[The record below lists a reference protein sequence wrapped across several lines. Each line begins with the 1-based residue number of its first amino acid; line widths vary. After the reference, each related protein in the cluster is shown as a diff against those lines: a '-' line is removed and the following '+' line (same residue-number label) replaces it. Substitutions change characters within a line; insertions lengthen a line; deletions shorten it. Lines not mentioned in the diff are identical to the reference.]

1 MPEPRPSDAN
11 DAPDPNATPDLND
24 PTGPPDGSDE
34 RGLTRRSVLV
44 IGASA
49 VGAIAVGAGG
59 LAWWASSQ
67 DGGTGTGT
75 PDPGSAADADADSD
89 EASGE
94 AFREPE
100 VRASSGGRLDVEFTA
115 ALATVAVDGREV
127 RVLGFEGGMPG
138 PTLRVRPG
146 DRISVRYRNDLDATT
161 NLHTHGLEVSPE
173 GNSDN
178 VFVMIPAGG
187 TFDYEYELGDEHPPG
202 VFWYHPH
209 HHGTTADQL
218 FAGLYGAIIVED
230 PEPIPAAR
238 ERVLV
243 IADIAFDAN
252 GDLAVPSRFDR
263 MLGREGDLV
272 LVNGQLLPTM
282 AAAPGDRERWRIVN
296 ACTSRYLRLRLDGQ
310 RMRLLGIDGG
320 RYAEPREV
328 DEIVLLPG
336 NRADVLVDASAG
348 EAVLQ
353 TLPFDRGSM
362 GAMGAPRSATTGADL
377 ARFVV
382 SGDAAASAGPL
393 PAASVAPRDL
403 RDEEPTGRRTVT
415 LAMGGMGGGMG
426 QGMAFT
432 IDGRTFAEGRTDL
445 EVEAD
450 AMEEWTIENTS
461 TMDHPFHLHVWPM
474 QLVEVD
480 GRAVDG
486 VDRRD
491 VVPVPAGG
499 RVVVRI
505 AFEGISGRT
514 VYHCHILDH
523 EDLGM
528 MGAIRVA

>member
-1 MPEPRPSDAN
+1 M
-11 DAPDPNATPDLND
+11 
-24 PTGPPDGSDE
+24 
-34 RGLTRRSVLV
+34 
-44 IGASA
+44 IGGAAA

-59 LAWWASSQ
+59 LAWWTGSRVGDAEPGAPTGT
-67 DGGTGTGT
+67 DGGGS
-75 PDPGSAADADADSD
+75 PDTAPGDAAEETFS
-89 EASGE
+89 
-94 AFREPE
+94 EPE
-100 VRASSGGRLDVEFTA
+100 VRASSGGRLDLELA
-115 ALATVAVDGREV
+115 AAVATVAVGGRQV

-146 DRISVRYRNDLDATT
+146 DRISLRYRNDLGAAT

-187 TFDYEYELGDEHPPG
+187 TFDYAYELGPDHPPG

-209 HHGTTADQL
+209 HHGTTAEQL
-218 FAGLYGAIIVED
+218 FAGLYGAIVVED
-230 PEPIPAAR
+230 AEPIPVAR

-252 GDLAVPSRFDR
+252 GDVAAASRPER

-272 LVNGQLLPTM
+272 LVNGLLLPTM
-282 AAAPGDRERWRIVN
+282 VAAPGERERWRIVN

-310 RMRLLGIDGG
+310 RMRLLGIDAG
-320 RYAEPREV
+320 RYDEPREV

-336 NRADVLVDASAG
+336 NRADVLVDATAG

-353 TLPFDRGSM
+353 TLPFDRGRM

-382 SGDAAASAGPL
+382 RGDAAASAAPP
-393 PAASVAPRDL
+393 PAASAPRDRRDL
-403 RDEEPTGRRTVT
+403 RDEEVTGRRTLT

-445 EVEAD
+445 EPSAG
-450 AMEEWTIENTS
+450 AIEEWTIENTS

-480 GRAVDG
+480 GAPVSG

-505 AFEGISGRT
+505 AFEGITGRT

>member
-1 MPEPRPSDAN
+1 
-11 DAPDPNATPDLND
+11 
-24 PTGPPDGSDE
+24 
-34 RGLTRRSVLV
+34 VL
-44 IGASA
+44 IGGAAA
-49 VGAIAVGAGG
+49 VGAIAVGTGG
-59 LAWWASSQ
+59 LAWWAGSGAGEDASAPD
-67 DGGTGTGT
+67 DGGGAASPPASAEG
-75 PDPGSAADADADSD
+75 DPQ
-89 EASGE
+89 ET
-94 AFREPE
+94 FVEPE
-100 VRASSGGRLDVEFTA
+100 VRASTGGRLALDLVA
-115 ALATVAVDGREV
+115 AVTTVTVGDRQV

-146 DRISVRYRNDLDATT
+146 DRISVRYRNDLGATT

-178 VFVMIPAGG
+178 VFVMIPSGG
-187 TFDYEYELGDEHPPG
+187 TFDYAYELGADHPPG

-209 HHGTTADQL
+209 HHGTTAEQL
-218 FAGLYGAIIVED
+218 FAGLYGAIVVEEAD
-230 PEPIPAAR
+230 PIAVTR

-252 GDLAVPSRFDR
+252 GDVAAASRFER

-272 LVNGQLLPTM
+272 LVNGRLFPTIV
-282 AAAPGDRERWRIVN
+282 AAPGERERWRIVN

-310 RMRLLGIDGG
+310 RMRLIGIDAG
-320 RYAEPREV
+320 RYPEPRDV

-336 NRADVLVDASAG
+336 NRADVLVDTAAG
-348 EAVLQ
+348 DAVLQ

-377 ARFVV
+377 ARFAVR
-382 SGDAAASAGPL
+382 GDAAASVAPL
-393 PAASVAPRDL
+393 PAASAAPRDL
-403 RDEEPTGRRTVT
+403 RDADVDARRTLT

-445 EVEAD
+445 EPSAG
-450 AMEEWTIENTS
+450 AIEEWTIENTS

-480 GRAVDG
+480 GAPVTG

-505 AFEGISGRT
+505 AFEGITGRT

>member
-1 MPEPRPSDAN
+1 MNEPTPGPS
-11 DAPDPNATPDLND
+11 
-24 PTGPPDGSDE
+24 
-34 RGLTRRSVLV
+34 RRSVLA
-44 IGASA
+44 IGAAA
-49 VGAIAVGAGG
+49 VGAIAVGASG
-59 LAWWASSQ
+59 LAWWTASQ
-67 DGGTGTGT
+67 VTG
-75 PDPGSAADADADSD
+75 PDPVAPDGTDGTDASGPPADGSA
-89 EASGE
+89 GE
-94 AFREPE
+94 TFREPE
-100 VRASSGGRLDVEFTA
+100 VRSSARGRLDLELAAAVTTA
-115 ALATVAVDGREV
+115 TIDGRRV
-127 RVLGFEGGMPG
+127 RVLGYEGGMPG
-138 PTLRVRPG
+138 PTLRVRAG
-146 DRISVRYRNDLDATT
+146 DRISLRFRNGLGATT

-187 TFDYEYELGDEHPPG
+187 TFDYAYELGEDHPPG

-209 HHGTTADQL
+209 HHGTTAEQL
-218 FAGLYGAIIVED
+218 FGGLYGAIIVEEPD
-230 PEPIPAAR
+230 PPAVDR

-243 IADIAFDAN
+243 IADISFDAN
-252 GDLAVPSRFDR
+252 GDVTTATRFER

-272 LVNGQLLPTM
+272 LVNGLLLPTM
-282 AAAPGDRERWRIVN
+282 AAAAGERERWRIVN

-310 RMRLLGIDGG
+310 RMRLLGIDAG
-320 RYAEPREV
+320 RFPEPRDV

-336 NRADVLVDASAG
+336 NRADVLVDAAAG

-382 SGDAAASAGPL
+382 QGDAAASVAPL
-393 PAASVAPRDL
+393 PAASAAPRDL
-403 RDEEPTGRRTVT
+403 RDEEVTGRRTLT

-426 QGMAFT
+426 QGMGFT

-445 EVEAD
+445 EPPAG
-450 AMEEWTIENTS
+450 AIEEWTIENTS

-480 GRAVDG
+480 GAPVTG

-499 RVVVRI
+499 RIVVRI
-505 AFEGISGRT
+505 AFEGITGRT

-528 MGAIRVA
+528 MGTIRVD